1 MRRLALALL
10 LVFAGAGPG
19 LATPIAHDDQE
30 RALYGGRVIPEP
42 MQSVNYLQ
50 FGANGSQPEFTDAFN
65 ELQPLYPPYISRP
78 TVAAALHD
86 PNAVSTGADGIPAGM
101 PGDTGDGRP
110 LYVIV

>member
-10 LVFAGAGPG
+10 LVFAGAGPA

-50 FGANGSQPEFTDAFN
+50 FGANGAEPELKVAFQ
-65 ELQPLYPPYISRP
+65 ELQRLYPRYISIS
-78 TVAAALHD
+78 TVADQLHD
-86 PNAVSTGADGIPAGM
+86 PNAVSTGPDGIPA
-101 PGDTGDGRP
+101 
-110 LYVIV
+110 